1 MPNSTPSSFP
11 ACEFYFACLLLL
23 LSSLFLFS
31 SSFISSTRVPI
42 IVYLPY
48 PALVSIPSKMAAP
61 ATGLGSDSLVVH
73 DIEPVTTI
81 GQNDPVA
88 NVTNKKP
95 QQSIIPES
103 YDLGAGD
110 EDPTTDELR
119 GRNALRRVSAPIP
132 WVVYTVAFVELCE
145 RFSYY
150 GTQVLCKTPTT
161 PYDPDKR

>member
-1 MPNSTPSSFP
+1 MSNNIPTPVP
-11 ACEFYFACLLLL
+11 ACEFFLLL
-23 LSSLFLFS
+23 LSFCSPLLFL
-31 SSFISSTRVPI
+31 SSTRVPLI
-42 IVYLPY
+42 FCLPC
-48 PALVSIPSKMAAP
+48 PALVSILSNMAAR
-61 ATGLGSDSLVVH
+61 ATGLGSDSLAVH

-81 GQNDPVA
+81 GQSDQIT

-110 EDPTTDELR
+110 EDPTTDELH
-119 GRNALRRVSAPIP
+119 GHNALRRVSAPIP

-150 GTQVLCKTPTT
+150 GTQVLCKILQPHTSQIN
-161 PYDPDKR
+161 R

>member
-1 MPNSTPSSFP
+1 
-11 ACEFYFACLLLL
+11 
-23 LSSLFLFS
+23 
-31 SSFISSTRVPI
+31 
-42 IVYLPY
+42 
-48 PALVSIPSKMAAP
+48 MAAQ
-61 ATGLGSDSLVVH
+61 ATGPGSDSLAVH

-81 GQNDPVA
+81 GQSDPVT

-110 EDPTTDELR
+110 EDPTTDELH
-119 GRNALRRVSAPIP
+119 GYNALRRVSAPIP

-150 GTQVLCKTPTT
+150 GTQVLCKIPQPHTSQIKNDSNIALQTLTSSTMHFPFLPRMALPDRTT
-161 PYDPDKR
+161 QLELVALPPRGYPVL